1 VISRRQREIE
11 IALQPN
17 RLSEWALLQVIE
29 SALEEALPLGR
40 RTKTNFE
47 FRPALIRATLILAPI
62 ADYVFPPP
70 VFQKR
75 WPRDRV
81 PVGWRYPQTRQQS
94 ADAY

>member
-1 VISRRQREIE
+1 MISRRQREIE

-17 RLSEWALLQVIE
+17 RLSEWALLEVIE
-29 SALEEALPLGR
+29 SALAEALPKPKMGFVR
-40 RTKTNFE
+40 RPSGT
-47 FRPALIRATLILAPI
+47 ALIRANLVLAPI